1 MSAISDVARIQ
12 EVNAEHVKYLS
23 GYEKFTTNVVSLAR
37 EVLYRGTMSAYKMTG
52 RFQQYDSMSFPEPD
66 HRGLF
71 VLIHGLR
78 SDPAAWFRQIFLLE
92 NRQSEFKTHIF
103 APVVHNLGICSL
115 EEAARPILEQLV
127 PYISRYPMHPICLLG
142 TSNGGRITLWLE
154 QKLREASPT
163 TPIRISNVAGVHLGT
178 QRMNDLSE
186 FKLTE
191 HWYPESLLE
200 EIKYKSPVA
209 TRLIQESS
217 NPALNGHRSYEFFST
232 VNDLLIPNMD
242 STLPVI
248 ENHEARYYIVTGE
261 SHGSVVEAVA
271 RQQISSCIEW
281 MQQYAAPSEK
291 EEQLSVS

>member
-1 MSAISDVARIQ
+1 MSTVSGVPRIQ
-12 EVNAEHVKYLS
+12 EVNAEYVKHLS
-23 GYEKFTTNVVSLAR
+23 GCEKFTTNTVSLAR
-37 EVLYRGTMSAYKMTG
+37 EVAYRGTMNAYRMAR
-52 RFQQYDSMSFPEPD
+52 RFQQYDAMFFPDPD

-78 SDPAAWFRQIFLLE
+78 SDPAAWFEQIFLLE
-92 NRQSEFKTHIF
+92 NHQRKLKTHIF

-115 EEAARPILEQLV
+115 EEAARPILEQLGS
-127 PYISRYPMHPICLLG
+127 YIRHYPMHPICLLG

-154 QKLREASPT
+154 QKLREASPS

-200 EIKYKSPVA
+200 EIKYKSPAA

-217 NPALNGHRSYEFFST
+217 KPMLDGHRSYEFFAT
-232 VNDLLIPNMD
+232 ANDLLIPNMD

-271 RQQISSCIEW
+271 RQQIASCMEW
-281 MQQYAAPSEK
+281 MQQYAAPSQE